1 MGSPIL
7 RWLKRRRWTSIALAV
22 LTLAIIGEANVLF
35 QKPRLDRN
43 WVENLAVM
51 PAISLHEDGFS
62 LTKATDWSYDAKGP
76 NRKAYTSASESFVD
90 LKNVW
95 FMVEPHPGLK
105 PMAHTLVMFE
115 FADDRMIG
123 LTIEARREEHEKY
136 DALAGAFNAFELAY
150 IWSTPKDLLTRRAVL
165 LGHEVLVYPL
175 LLGAEQKHAFLKA
188 LLEKTISV
196 STTPRFYNTLTSN
209 CTNELAK
216 TAGLSWTYE
225 FVLTGYSAERLHSLN
240 LIPGKSF
247 KVAEARARITAK
259 VREWNGLSTPD
270 FNKALLTELRA
281 RNAAEAATTMPA
293 P

>member
-1 MGSPIL
+1 MTNQIL
-7 RWLKRRRWTSIALAV
+7 RWIKRRPWTSIALAV
-22 LTLAIIGEANVLF
+22 LALAIVGEASVLF
-35 QKPRLDRN
+35 EKPRLDRK

-51 PAISLHEDGFS
+51 PTILLKQDGFS
-62 LTKATDWSYDAKGP
+62 LTKATDWAYDAKGP
-76 NRKAYTSASESFVD
+76 TQKTYTSASESFAD

-123 LTIEARREEHEKY
+123 LTIEARREENEKY

-150 IWSTPKDLLTRRAVL
+150 IWSTPKDLLTRRVVL
-165 LGHEVLVYPL
+165 LGHDVLMYPL
-175 LLGAEQKHAFLKA
+175 LLSADQKQAFLKA

-225 FVLTGYSAERLHSLN
+225 FVLTGYSAERLYALKM
-240 LIPGKSF
+240 IPGESF
-247 KVAEARARITAK
+247 EAARARALITGK
-259 VREWNGLSTPD
+259 VRQWNGLSTLD
-270 FNKALLTELRA
+270 FNRALLAELRT
-281 RNAAEAATTMPA
+281 RSAATSSIATRA